1 MVDGMYKIAIIPGD
15 GIGPEVIREGVK
27 VVDKASEL
35 MGFDIEWVEYDYGAE
50 RYLKTGKTLDEDDLR
65 ELSRYKAIYLG
76 AIGDPRVEP
85 GILEIGIVLR
95 IRFYFDE
102 YINLRPVRLL
112 PGVKSPLAGKDA
124 EDIDFVVIRENTED
138 FYIGSGAVI
147 DRGRDKKIL
156 KIHRKLYDLTL
167 DIESWFSG
175 RGRYAYQIG
184 LITEENARR
193 VFKYVFEYTRRHGR
207 RKVSLVDKANVIPQ
221 IYGLWRD
228 IFNEVSREYP
238 DISTEML
245 YADATAMWFVK
256 NPEYFDVVVMPN
268 LFGDVLTDLGAM
280 IQGGLGLAPAG
291 NINPDGTS
299 MFEPLHGSAP
309 KYKGMNIVNPIATIL
324 AGAMML
330 DFLGEYEASKLI
342 EDAVIEVLKEGRVRT
357 RDLGGDSKTY
367 EVGDAVV
374 RKMVSLR

>member
-1 MVDGMYKIAIIPGD
+1 M
-15 GIGPEVIREGVK
+15 
-27 VVDKASEL
+27 
-35 MGFDIEWVEYDYGAE
+35 
-50 RYLKTGKTLDEDDLR
+50 
-65 ELSRYKAIYLG
+65 
-76 AIGDPRVEP
+76 
-85 GILEIGIVLR
+85 
-95 IRFYFDE
+95 
-102 YINLRPVRLL
+102 
-112 PGVKSPLAGKDA
+112 
-124 EDIDFVVIRENTED
+124 
-138 FYIGSGAVI
+138 
-147 DRGRDKKIL
+147 
-156 KIHRKLYDLTL
+156 
-167 DIESWFSG
+167 
-175 RGRYAYQIG
+175 
-184 LITEENARR
+184 ITEENARR
-193 VFKYVFEYTRRHGR
+193 VFKYAFEYARRHGR

-221 IYGLWRD
+221 IYGLWREV
-228 IFNEVSREYP
+228 FNEVSRDYP

-291 NINPDGTS
+291 NINPNGTS

-374 RKMVSLR
+374 GKMISLR